1 MKKSELQQIIQE
13 EITDLL
19 SSTPKSTNLQDKE
32 DANVANVLSRLKPVA
47 TSLKNIDTPKE
58 LVDLFSQMLD
68 LIQGLNKSSLSD
80 QEIIMA
86 FTSALNAYRK
96 KK

>member
-19 SSTPKSTNLQDKE
+19 SKPGVQDKDDSNVINIMKGLEPRSTNL
-32 DANVANVLSRLKPVA
+32 
-47 TSLKNIDTPKE
+47 KNMDTPKE
-58 LVDLFSQMLD
+58 VLDLFSD
-68 LIQGLNKSSLSD
+68 LLTKIQDLNKNSLSD
-80 QEIIMA
+80 QEIII
-86 FTSALNAYRK
+86 ALTNLLSTYRK